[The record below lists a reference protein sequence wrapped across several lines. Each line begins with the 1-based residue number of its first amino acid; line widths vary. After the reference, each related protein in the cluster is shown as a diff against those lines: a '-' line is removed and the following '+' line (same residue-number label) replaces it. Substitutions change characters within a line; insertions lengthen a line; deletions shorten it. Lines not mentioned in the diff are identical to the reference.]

1 MHEVVE
7 YIKKL
12 REEESLGWQ
21 AIAARLNEEGVK
33 TAKGNEWRRENVYRQ
48 YMHWVKGV
56 K

>member
-1 MHEVVE
+1 MPEVVE

-12 REEESLGWQ
+12 REEEGLGWQ
-21 AIAARLNEEGVK
+21 AISDRLNEEGIT
-33 TAKGNEWRRENVYRQ
+33 TAKGNVWRRENVYRQ